1 MPFDLQALLSMLGM
15 GGLGGPTT
23 GTQMGGPLPP
33 GGGPAQMQPTPQMVP
48 SSTPSG
54 LAGLFGGGGGGGQGL
69 GPMGLLGAGA
79 SMLNAS
85 GPGNAGIGSILGS
98 GIGGLLQGGQLDRT
112 NALQQQQQ
120 AALARIA
127 EQLMQK
133 PAGAQ
138 PTASSMPAS
147 GGPRPPVMMGSNPGA
162 PIGGPV
168 AGPPPTIPG
177 GPPTNMM
184 GNNPS
189 LPIPAP
195 RPAGLMG
202 SNPGFP
208 RSGSDGSNPFIAM
221 MLQRRMSGMA

>member
-120 AALARIA
+120 AALQRIA
-127 EQLMQK
+127 QQLMQK

-138 PTASSMPAS
+138 PAASSMPS
-147 GGPRPPVMMGSNPGA
+147 MVQGGPRPPIMMQGGVQ
-162 PIGGPV
+162 GGPV
-168 AGPPPTIPG
+168 AGPAPVTPG
-177 GPPTNMM
+177 GPPT
-184 GNNPS
+184 
-189 LPIPAP
+189 PAP
-195 RPAGLMG
+195 RQLGGGVPMG
-202 SNPGFP
+202 VMPGGFGGP
-208 RSGSDGSNPFIAM
+208 QQPSGTNPFIAM
-221 MLQRRMSGMA
+221 MLQRRLGGMA